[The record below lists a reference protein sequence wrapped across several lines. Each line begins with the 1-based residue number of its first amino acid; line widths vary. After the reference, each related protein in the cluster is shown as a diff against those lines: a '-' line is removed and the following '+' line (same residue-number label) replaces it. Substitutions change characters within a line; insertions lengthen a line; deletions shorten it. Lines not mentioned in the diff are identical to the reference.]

1 MTSEKISMRID
12 ATIEGMATSPATTA
26 TFCATLVDEWV
37 RLGVAHA
44 VVSPGSRSTP
54 MAIALASNSK
64 IALHVFHDERSASFA
79 ALGIGLQSG
88 TPAVLLCTSGTA
100 AAQFFAAVIEA
111 NYAHV
116 PLLVCTADR
125 PPELQGVGAPQTIN
139 QTNLYGTFVRKF
151 IDVGLADDAK
161 SSKWRTIARD
171 AFSATVGVN
180 RGPCHVNLPFR
191 EPLVGVAGS
200 LPVADSHSPVRMSA
214 DVATASERKKLSL
227 ALRAERGIIIAGN
240 GIDQPRFILELAAKL
255 KWPVVADPRSN
266 CRVAPE
272 SSHGAMVSSC
282 ADVVLRHQPS
292 AESLKPSVVL
302 RIGDPPVSKVVNQWL
317 AQCGAE
323 HIAVTQQPSLVDP
336 DKVVTTHIVG
346 SFNEL
351 FMEMSRGADS
361 RSETEWIGAWKRC
374 EKNART
380 ALDEE
385 LSRQTQLT
393 EPLCAVTV
401 SEAIAA
407 GTNLVVSSSMPVRD
421 LEWFAP
427 PRDGVRVF
435 SNRGVNGID
444 GVVSTAVGV
453 ALSSKSPT
461 ALLIGDIAMLHDS
474 NGLLNLIRRDAQL
487 KIIVI
492 DNEGGGIFSFLPQA
506 QAMEGDQFEQLFGT
520 PHSVDFAALAK
531 THGIAFTW
539 VSTAQE
545 LRRELSN
552 PATSMIGVR
561 TDRSKNVDDHNALYS
576 AVAAALPK

>member
-1 MTSEKISMRID
+1 
-12 ATIEGMATSPATTA
+12 MATTPATTA

-54 MAIALASNSK
+54 MAIALASNPK

-88 TPAVLLCTSGTA
+88 VPAVLLCTSGTA

-151 IDVGLADDAK
+151 IDAGLADDAK
-161 SSKWRTIARD
+161 SSKWRAIARD

-180 RGPCHVNLPFR
+180 RGPCHVNFPFR
-191 EPLVGVAGS
+191 EPLVGVAGV
-200 LPVADSHSPVRMSA
+200 LPAVDAHSPVRVSA

-227 ALRAERGIIIAGN
+227 ALRAERGLIIVGN

-272 SSHGAMVSSC
+272 SSHGATVVSC

-292 AESLKPSVVL
+292 AESLQPTVVV

-317 AQCGAE
+317 AKCGAE
-323 HIAVTQQPSLVDP
+323 QIAITQQPSLIDP

-346 SFNEL
+346 SINEL
-351 FMEMSRGADS
+351 FMEMSRGADV
-361 RSETEWIGAWKRC
+361 RSETEWISSWKHS
-374 EKNART
+374 EKMART
-380 ALDEE
+380 ALGGKFAE
-385 LSRQTQLT
+385 QVQLT

-401 SEAIAA
+401 SESVAS
-407 GTNLVVSSSMPVRD
+407 GSSVVVSSSMPVRD

-427 PRDGVRVF
+427 ARDGLRVF

-444 GVVSTAVGV
+444 GVVSTAVGI
-453 ALSSKSPT
+453 ALSSKAPT
-461 ALLIGDIAMLHDS
+461 ALLIGDIAVLHDS
-474 NGLLNLIRRDAQL
+474 NGLLNLVKRDVL
-487 KIIVI
+487 MKIIVV

-506 QAMEGDQFEQLFGT
+506 EAMESAQFEQLFGT
-520 PHSVDFAALAK
+520 PHSVDFESLAK
-531 THGIAFTW
+531 AHGIPFIW
-539 VSTAQE
+539 VKTADE
-545 LRRELSN
+545 LRRELGNSQ
-552 PATSMIGVR
+552 TSMIGVR
-561 TDRSKNVDDHNALYS
+561 TDRKKNVDDHNELYV
-576 AVAAALPK
+576 AVAEALGKQ

>member
-1 MTSEKISMRID
+1 
-12 ATIEGMATSPATTA
+12 MATTPATTA

-161 SSKWRTIARD
+161 STKWRTIARD

-191 EPLVGVAGS
+191 EPLVGVAGT

-292 AESLKPSVVL
+292 AESLKPTVVL

-323 HIAVTQQPSLVDP
+323 QIAVTQQPSLVDP

-427 PRDGVRVF
+427 PRDGVRVL

-545 LRRELSN
+545 LRRELGN

-576 AVAAALPK
+576 AVAAALSK

>member
-12 ATIEGMATSPATTA
+12 ATIEGMATTPATTA

-292 AESLKPSVVL
+292 AESLKPTVVL

-385 LSRQTQLT
+385 LSKQTQLT

-545 LRRELSN
+545 LRRELGN

-576 AVAAALPK
+576 AVAAALSK

>member
-1 MTSEKISMRID
+1 
-12 ATIEGMATSPATTA
+12 MATTPATTA

-54 MAIALASNSK
+54 MAIALASNPK

-88 TPAVLLCTSGTA
+88 VPAVLLCTSGTA

-151 IDVGLADDAK
+151 IDAGLADDAK
-161 SSKWRTIARD
+161 SSKWRGIARD

-180 RGPCHVNLPFR
+180 RGPCHVNFPFR
-191 EPLVGVAGS
+191 EPLVGVAGV
-200 LPVADSHSPVRMSA
+200 LPAVDAHSPVRVSA

-227 ALRAERGIIIAGN
+227 ALRAERGLIIAGN

-272 SSHGAMVSSC
+272 SSHGATVVSC

-292 AESLKPSVVL
+292 AESLQPTVVV

-317 AQCGAE
+317 AKCGAE
-323 HIAVTQQPSLVDP
+323 QIAITQQPSLIDP

-346 SFNEL
+346 SINEL
-351 FMEMSRGADS
+351 FMEMSRGADV
-361 RSETEWIGAWKRC
+361 RSETEWISSWKHS
-374 EKNART
+374 EKMART
-380 ALDEE
+380 ALGGKFAE
-385 LSRQTQLT
+385 QVQLT

-401 SEAIAA
+401 SESVAI
-407 GTNLVVSSSMPVRD
+407 GSSVVVSSSMPVRD

-427 PRDGVRVF
+427 ARDGLRVF

-444 GVVSTAVGV
+444 GVVSTAVGI
-453 ALSSKSPT
+453 ALSSKAPT
-461 ALLIGDIAMLHDS
+461 ALLIGDIAVLHDS
-474 NGLLNLIRRDAQL
+474 NGLLNLVKRDVRM
-487 KIIVI
+487 KIIVV

-506 QAMEGDQFEQLFGT
+506 EAMEGAQFEQLFGT
-520 PHSVDFAALAK
+520 PHSVDFESLAK
-531 THGIAFTW
+531 AHGIPFIW
-539 VSTAQE
+539 VQTADE
-545 LRRELSN
+545 LRRELGISQ
-552 PATSMIGVR
+552 TSMIGVR
-561 TDRSKNVDDHNALYS
+561 TDRKKNVDDHNELYA
-576 AVAAALPK
+576 AVAEALGNQ

>member
-1 MTSEKISMRID
+1 
-12 ATIEGMATSPATTA
+12 MATTPATTA

-255 KWPVVADPRSN
+255 RWPVVADPRSN

-272 SSHGAMVSSC
+272 SSHGAMVASC

-292 AESLKPSVVL
+292 AESLKPTVVL

-374 EKNART
+374 EKYART
-380 ALDEE
+380 ALDEV
-385 LSRQTQLT
+385 LSKQTQLT

-539 VSTAQE
+539 VATAEE
-545 LRRELSN
+545 LRRELGN

-576 AVAAALPK
+576 AVAAALSK

>member
-1 MTSEKISMRID
+1 
-12 ATIEGMATSPATTA
+12 MATTPATTA

-54 MAIALASNSK
+54 MAIALASNPK
-64 IALHVFHDERSASFA
+64 ISLHVFHDERSASFA

-88 TPAVLLCTSGTA
+88 VPAVLLCTSGTA

-151 IDVGLADDAK
+151 IDAGLADDAK
-161 SSKWRTIARD
+161 SSKWRGIARD

-180 RGPCHVNLPFR
+180 RGPCHVNFPFR
-191 EPLVGVAGS
+191 EPLVGVAGV
-200 LPVADSHSPVRMSA
+200 LPAVDAHSPVRVSA

-227 ALRAERGIIIAGN
+227 ALRAERGLIIAGN

-272 SSHGAMVSSC
+272 SSHGATVVSC

-292 AESLKPSVVL
+292 AESLQPTVVV

-317 AQCGAE
+317 AKCGAE
-323 HIAVTQQPSLVDP
+323 QIAITQQPSLIDP

-346 SFNEL
+346 SINEL
-351 FMEMSRGADS
+351 FMEMSRGADV
-361 RSETEWIGAWKRC
+361 RSETEWISSWKHS
-374 EKNART
+374 EKMART
-380 ALDEE
+380 ALGGKFAE
-385 LSRQTQLT
+385 QVQLT

-401 SEAIAA
+401 SESVAI
-407 GTNLVVSSSMPVRD
+407 GSSVVVSSSMPVRD

-427 PRDGVRVF
+427 ARDGLRVF

-444 GVVSTAVGV
+444 GVVSTAVGI
-453 ALSSKSPT
+453 ALSSKAPT
-461 ALLIGDIAMLHDS
+461 ALLIGDIAVLHDS
-474 NGLLNLIRRDAQL
+474 NGLLNLVKRDVRM
-487 KIIVI
+487 KIIVV

-506 QAMEGDQFEQLFGT
+506 EAMEGAQFEQLFGT
-520 PHSVDFAALAK
+520 PHSVDFESLAK
-531 THGIAFTW
+531 AHGIPFIW
-539 VSTAQE
+539 VQTADE
-545 LRRELSN
+545 LRRELGISQ
-552 PATSMIGVR
+552 TSMIGVR
-561 TDRSKNVDDHNALYS
+561 TDRKKNVDDHNELYA
-576 AVAAALPK
+576 AVAEALGNQ

>member
-1 MTSEKISMRID
+1 
-12 ATIEGMATSPATTA
+12 MATTPATTA

-292 AESLKPSVVL
+292 AESLKPTVVL

-323 HIAVTQQPSLVDP
+323 QIAVTQQPSLVDP

-576 AVAAALPK
+576 AVAAALSK

>member
-12 ATIEGMATSPATTA
+12 ATIEGMATTPATTA

-88 TPAVLLCTSGTA
+88 IPAVLLCTSGTA

-111 NYAHV
+111 NHSHV

-139 QTNLYGTFVRKF
+139 QTHLYGTFVRKF
-151 IDVGLADDAK
+151 IDAGLADDAK
-161 SSKWRTIARD
+161 ASKWRSIARE

-180 RGPCHVNLPFR
+180 RGPCHVNFPFR
-191 EPLVGVAGS
+191 EPLVGVAEA
-200 LPVADSHSPVRMSA
+200 LPAADEHSPVRVSA

-227 ALRAERGIIIAGN
+227 ALRAERGLIIAGN

-272 SSHGAMVSSC
+272 SSHGATVVSC
-282 ADVVLRHQPS
+282 ADVMLRHQPT
-292 AESLKPSVVL
+292 AELLKPSVVI

-323 HIAVTQQPSLVDP
+323 HIAVTQQPSLIDP

-346 SFNEL
+346 SINEL
-351 FMEMSRGADS
+351 FMEMSRGADT
-361 RSETEWIGAWKRC
+361 RSETEWISKWKQC
-374 EKNART
+374 EGSART
-380 ALDEE
+380 ALDATFSKQE
-385 LSRQTQLT
+385 QLT

-401 SEAIAA
+401 SEAVAD
-407 GTNLVVSSSMPVRD
+407 GSSVVVSSSMPVRD

-427 PRDGVRVF
+427 ARDGVRVF

-453 ALSSKSPT
+453 ALSSKTPT
-461 ALLIGDIAMLHDS
+461 ALLIGDIALLHDS
-474 NGLLNLIRRDAQL
+474 NGLLNLIRRDVRL
-487 KIIVI
+487 KIIVVN
-492 DNEGGGIFSFLPQA
+492 NEGGGIFSFLPQA
-506 QAMEGDQFEQLFGT
+506 QVMEGAQFEQLFGT
-520 PHSVDFAALAK
+520 PHSVDFESLAK

-539 VSTAQE
+539 VATADE
-545 LRRELSN
+545 LRRELGNTAMSI
-552 PATSMIGVR
+552 IGVR
-561 TDRSKNVDDHNALYS
+561 TDRNKNVDDHNVLYA
-576 AVAAALPK
+576 AVAEALVK

>member
-1 MTSEKISMRID
+1 
-12 ATIEGMATSPATTA
+12 MATTPATTA

-54 MAIALASNSK
+54 MAIALASNPK

-111 NYAHV
+111 HYAHV

-191 EPLVGVAGS
+191 EPLVGVAGT

-272 SSHGAMVSSC
+272 SSHGAVVVSC

-292 AESLKPSVVL
+292 AESLKPTVVL

-385 LSRQTQLT
+385 LSKQTQLT
-393 EPLCAVTV
+393 EPSCAVTV

-444 GVVSTAVGV
+444 GVVSTAVGI

-474 NGLLNLIRRDAQL
+474 NGLLNLIRRDSQL

-539 VSTAQE
+539 VATAEE
-545 LRRELSN
+545 LRRELANSD
-552 PATSMIGVR
+552 TSIIGVR
-561 TDRSKNVDDHNALYS
+561 TDRSKNVDDHNVLYS
-576 AVAAALPK
+576 AVAAALSK

>member
-1 MTSEKISMRID
+1 
-12 ATIEGMATSPATTA
+12 MASTPATTA
-26 TFCATLVDEWV
+26 TFCATIVDEWV

-54 MAIALASNSK
+54 MAIALSSNPK

-88 TPAVLLCTSGTA
+88 VPAVLLCTSGTA

-116 PLLVCTADR
+116 PMLVCTADR

-139 QTNLYGTFVRKF
+139 QTNLYGNFVRKF
-151 IDVGLADDAK
+151 IDVGVADDTKA
-161 SSKWRTIARD
+161 SKWRTVARD

-180 RGPCHVNLPFR
+180 RGPCHVNFPFR
-191 EPLVGVAGS
+191 EPLVGVAET
-200 LPVADSHSPVRMSA
+200 LPAADSHSPVRMGA

-227 ALRAERGIIIAGN
+227 ALRSERGLIIAGN
-240 GIDQPRFILELAAKL
+240 GIDQPRFILDLASKL
-255 KWPVVADPRSN
+255 NWPVIADSRSN

-272 SSHGAMVSSC
+272 SSHGAAVVTC
-282 ADVVLRHQPS
+282 ADVMMRHQPT
-292 AESLKPSVVL
+292 AESLKPTVVI
-302 RIGDPPVSKVVNQWL
+302 RVGDPPVSKVVNQWL
-317 AQCGAE
+317 ARCGAE
-323 HIAVTQQPSLVDP
+323 QIAVTQQPTLIDP
-336 DKVVTTHIVG
+336 DKIVTTHIVG

-351 FMEMSRGADS
+351 FMEMSRGTQAKPES
-361 RSETEWIGAWKRC
+361 GWIGEWKQC
-374 EKNART
+374 ERYART
-380 ALDEE
+380 ALDALFSE
-385 LSRQTQLT
+385 SSQMT

-401 SEAIAA
+401 SESLEP
-407 GTNLVVSSSMPVRD
+407 GSNLVVSSSMPVRD

-427 PRDGVRVF
+427 ARDGVRVF

-474 NGLLNLIRRDAQL
+474 NGLLNLIRRDVQM
-487 KIIVI
+487 KIIVV

-506 QAMEGDQFEQLFGT
+506 ESLGGSQFEQLFGT
-520 PHSVDFAALAK
+520 PHSVDFESLAK
-531 THGIAFTW
+531 THGIPFAWAT
-539 VSTAQE
+539 TTDE
-545 LRRELSN
+545 LRRELGN
-552 PATSMIGVR
+552 AGTSIIGVR
-561 TDRSKNVDDHNALYS
+561 TDRKLNVDHHNALYA
-576 AVAAALPK
+576 AVAEALTK

>member
-1 MTSEKISMRID
+1 
-12 ATIEGMATSPATTA
+12 MATTPATTA

-88 TPAVLLCTSGTA
+88 SPAVLLCTSGTA

-200 LPVADSHSPVRMSA
+200 LPVADSHSPVRISA
-214 DVATASERKKLSL
+214 DVATAAERKKLSL
-227 ALRAERGIIIAGN
+227 ALRAERGVIIAGN

-272 SSHGAMVSSC
+272 SSHGAMVASC

-292 AESLKPSVVL
+292 AESLKPTVVL

-374 EKNART
+374 EKNARA
-380 ALDEE
+380 ALDED
-385 LSRQTQLT
+385 LSKQTQLT

-545 LRRELSN
+545 LRRELGN

-576 AVAAALPK
+576 AVAAALSK

>member
-1 MTSEKISMRID
+1 MRID
-12 ATIEGMATSPATTA
+12 ATIEGMATTPATTA

-292 AESLKPSVVL
+292 AESLKPTVVL

-323 HIAVTQQPSLVDP
+323 QIAVTQQPSLVDP

-545 LRRELSN
+545 LRRELGN

-576 AVAAALPK
+576 AVAAALSK

>member
-1 MTSEKISMRID
+1 
-12 ATIEGMATSPATTA
+12 
-26 TFCATLVDEWV
+26 
-37 RLGVAHA
+37 
-44 VVSPGSRSTP
+44 
-54 MAIALASNSK
+54 MAIALASNPK

-180 RGPCHVNLPFR
+180 RGPCHMNLPFR
-191 EPLVGVAGS
+191 EPLVGVAGT

-227 ALRAERGIIIAGN
+227 ALRAERGVIIAGN
-240 GIDQPRFILELAAKL
+240 GIDQPRFIFEIAAKL

-272 SSHGAMVSSC
+272 SSHGAMVASC

-292 AESLKPSVVL
+292 AESLKPTVVL

-317 AQCGAE
+317 AKCGAE
-323 HIAVTQQPSLVDP
+323 QIAVTQQPSLIDP

-346 SFNEL
+346 SINEL

-385 LSRQTQLT
+385 LSKQTQLT

-401 SEAIAA
+401 SEAVAV
-407 GTNLVVSSSMPVRD
+407 GTNIVVSSSMPVRD

-487 KIIVI
+487 KVIVI

-545 LRRELSN
+545 LRRELGN

-576 AVAAALPK
+576 AVAAAVSK

>member
-1 MTSEKISMRID
+1 
-12 ATIEGMATSPATTA
+12 MATTPATTA

-200 LPVADSHSPVRMSA
+200 LPVADSRSPVRMSA

-272 SSHGAMVSSC
+272 SSHGATVVSC

-292 AESLKPSVVL
+292 AESLKPTVVL

-346 SFNEL
+346 SFSEL

-361 RSETEWIGAWKRC
+361 RSETEWIGSWKRC

-385 LSRQTQLT
+385 FSKQSPLT

-407 GTNLVVSSSMPVRD
+407 STNLVVSSSMPVRD

-427 PRDGVRVF
+427 PRDGVRVY

-444 GVVSTAVGV
+444 GVVSTAVGI

-506 QAMEGDQFEQLFGT
+506 QAMEGNQFEQLFGT
-520 PHSVDFAALAK
+520 PHSADFEALAK
-531 THGIAFTW
+531 THGIAFSW
-539 VSTAQE
+539 VATAEE
-545 LRRELSN
+545 LRRELGN

-561 TDRSKNVDDHNALYS
+561 TDRSKNVDSHNALYS
-576 AVAAALPK
+576 AVAAALSK

>member
-1 MTSEKISMRID
+1 
-12 ATIEGMATSPATTA
+12 MATTPATTA

-200 LPVADSHSPVRMSA
+200 LPVADSRSPVRMSA

-272 SSHGAMVSSC
+272 SSHGATVVSC

-292 AESLKPSVVL
+292 AESLKPTVVL

-361 RSETEWIGAWKRC
+361 RSETEWIGSWKRC

-385 LSRQTQLT
+385 FSKQSPLT

-407 GTNLVVSSSMPVRD
+407 STNLVVSSSMPVRD

-427 PRDGVRVF
+427 PRDGVRVY

-444 GVVSTAVGV
+444 GVVSTAVGI

-506 QAMEGDQFEQLFGT
+506 QAMEGNQFEQLFGT
-520 PHSVDFAALAK
+520 PHSADFEALAK
-531 THGIAFTW
+531 THGIAFSW
-539 VSTAQE
+539 VATAEE
-545 LRRELSN
+545 LRRELGN

-576 AVAAALPK
+576 AVAAALSK

>member
-1 MTSEKISMRID
+1 MRID
-12 ATIEGMATSPATTA
+12 ATIEGMATTPATTA

-79 ALGIGLQSG
+79 ALGIGMQSG
-88 TPAVLLCTSGTA
+88 IPAVLLCTSGTA

-111 NYAHV
+111 NYSHV

-171 AFSATVGVN
+171 VFSATVGVN

-191 EPLVGVAGS
+191 EPLVGIAGS

-255 KWPVVADPRSN
+255 KWPVFADSRSN

-272 SSHGAMVSSC
+272 SSHGATVVSS

-292 AESLKPSVVL
+292 AESLNPTVVL
-302 RIGDPPVSKVVNQWL
+302 RVGDPPVSKVVNQWL
-317 AQCGAE
+317 ATCGAE
-323 HIAVTQQPSLVDP
+323 QIAVTQQPSLVDP

-361 RSETEWIGAWKRC
+361 RSETDWIGAWKRC
-374 EKNART
+374 EINART

-385 LSRQTQLT
+385 LSKQTRLT

-487 KIIVI
+487 KVIVI

-539 VSTAQE
+539 VATAEE
-545 LRRELSN
+545 LRRELANSD
-552 PATSMIGVR
+552 TSIIGVR
-561 TDRSKNVDDHNALYS
+561 TDRSKNVDDHNVLYS
-576 AVAAALPK
+576 AVAAALSK

>member
-1 MTSEKISMRID
+1 
-12 ATIEGMATSPATTA
+12 MATTPATTA

-292 AESLKPSVVL
+292 AESLKPTVVL

-323 HIAVTQQPSLVDP
+323 QIAVTQQPSLVDP

-385 LSRQTQLT
+385 LSKQTQLT

-545 LRRELSN
+545 LRRELGN

-576 AVAAALPK
+576 AVAAALSK

>member
-1 MTSEKISMRID
+1 MDT
-12 ATIEGMATSPATTA
+12 TPATTA

-227 ALRAERGIIIAGN
+227 ALRAERGVIIAGN

-272 SSHGAMVSSC
+272 SSHGAMVASC

-292 AESLKPSVVL
+292 AESLKPTVVL

-351 FMEMSRGADS
+351 FMEISRGADS

-545 LRRELSN
+545 LRRELGN

-576 AVAAALPK
+576 VVAAALSK

>member
-1 MTSEKISMRID
+1 
-12 ATIEGMATSPATTA
+12 MATTPATTA

-200 LPVADSHSPVRMSA
+200 LPVADSRSPVRMSA

-272 SSHGAMVSSC
+272 SSHGATVVSC

-292 AESLKPSVVL
+292 AESLKPTVVL

-351 FMEMSRGADS
+351 FMEMSRGTDS
-361 RSETEWIGAWKRC
+361 RSETEWIGSWKRC

-385 LSRQTQLT
+385 FSKQSPLT

-407 GTNLVVSSSMPVRD
+407 STNLVVSSSMPVRD

-427 PRDGVRVF
+427 PRDGVRVY

-444 GVVSTAVGV
+444 GVVSTAVGI

-506 QAMEGDQFEQLFGT
+506 QAMEGNQFEQLFGT
-520 PHSVDFAALAK
+520 PHSADFEALAK
-531 THGIAFTW
+531 THGIAFSW
-539 VSTAQE
+539 VATAEE
-545 LRRELSN
+545 LRRELGN

-576 AVAAALPK
+576 AVAAALSK

>member
-1 MTSEKISMRID
+1 
-12 ATIEGMATSPATTA
+12 MATSPATTA

-54 MAIALASNSK
+54 MAIALASNPK

-180 RGPCHVNLPFR
+180 RGPCHVNMPFR

-292 AESLKPSVVL
+292 AESLKPTVVL

-323 HIAVTQQPSLVDP
+323 QIAVTQQPSLVDP

-361 RSETEWIGAWKRC
+361 HSETEWIGAWKRC

-385 LSRQTQLT
+385 LSKQTQLT

-401 SEAIAA
+401 SEAITA

-539 VSTAQE
+539 VSTTQE
-545 LRRELSN
+545 LRRELGN

-561 TDRSKNVDDHNALYS
+561 TDRSKNVDDHTALYS
-576 AVAAALPK
+576 AVAAALSK

>member
-1 MTSEKISMRID
+1 
-12 ATIEGMATSPATTA
+12 MATTPATTA

-54 MAIALASNSK
+54 MAIALASNPK
-64 IALHVFHDERSASFA
+64 IALHIFHDERSASFA
-79 ALGIGLQSG
+79 ALGIGLQSAI
-88 TPAVLLCTSGTA
+88 PAVLLCTSGTA

-111 NYAHV
+111 SYAHV

-139 QTNLYGTFVRKF
+139 QTHLYGTFVRKF
-151 IDVGLADDAK
+151 IDAGLADDAK
-161 SSKWRTIARD
+161 ASKWRSIARD

-180 RGPCHVNLPFR
+180 RGPCHVNFPFR
-191 EPLVGVAGS
+191 EPLVGVAEA
-200 LPVADSHSPVRMSA
+200 LPVADAHSPVRVSA

-240 GIDQPRFILELAAKL
+240 GIEQPRFILELAAKL

-272 SSHGAMVSSC
+272 SSHGATVVSC
-282 ADVVLRHQPS
+282 ADVMLRHQPT
-292 AESLKPSVVL
+292 AESLKPSVVI

-323 HIAVTQQPSLVDP
+323 QIAVTQQPSLIDP

-346 SFNEL
+346 SINEL
-351 FMEMSRGADS
+351 FMEMSRGADTH
-361 RSETEWIGAWKRC
+361 SETEWIGKWKQC
-374 EKNART
+374 ERSART
-380 ALDEE
+380 ALDATFT
-385 LSRQTQLT
+385 QQNQLT

-401 SEAIAA
+401 SEAVAD
-407 GTNLVVSSSMPVRD
+407 GSSVVVSSSMPVRD

-427 PRDGVRVF
+427 ARDGVRVF

-453 ALSSKSPT
+453 ALSSRTPT
-461 ALLIGDIAMLHDS
+461 ALLIGDIALLHDS
-474 NGLLNLIRRDAQL
+474 NGLLNLVRRDVRL
-487 KIIVI
+487 KIIVV

-506 QAMEGDQFEQLFGT
+506 QAMEGAQFEQLFGT
-520 PHSVDFAALAK
+520 PHSVDFEALAK

-539 VSTAQE
+539 VATAEE
-545 LRRELSN
+545 LRRELGNS
-552 PATSMIGVR
+552 ATSMIGVR
-561 TDRSKNVDDHNALYS
+561 TDRNKNVDDHNVLYA
-576 AVAAALPK
+576 AVAEALLK

>member
-1 MTSEKISMRID
+1 
-12 ATIEGMATSPATTA
+12 MATTPATTA

-88 TPAVLLCTSGTA
+88 IPAVLLCTSGTA

-111 NYAHV
+111 NHAHV

-139 QTNLYGTFVRKF
+139 QTHLYGTFVRKF
-151 IDVGLADDAK
+151 IDAGLADDAK
-161 SSKWRTIARD
+161 ASKWRSIARD

-180 RGPCHVNLPFR
+180 RGPCHVNFPFR
-191 EPLVGVAGS
+191 EPLVGVAEA
-200 LPVADSHSPVRMSA
+200 LPAADAHSPVRVSA

-227 ALRAERGIIIAGN
+227 ALRAERGLIIAGN

-272 SSHGAMVSSC
+272 SSHGATVVSC
-282 ADVVLRHQPS
+282 ADVMLRHQPT
-292 AESLKPSVVL
+292 AESLKPSVVI

-323 HIAVTQQPSLVDP
+323 HIAVTQQPSLIDP

-346 SFNEL
+346 SINEL
-351 FMEMSRGADS
+351 FMEMSRGADT
-361 RSETEWIGAWKRC
+361 RSETEWISKWKQC
-374 EKNART
+374 EGSART
-380 ALDEE
+380 ALDAIFSKQE
-385 LSRQTQLT
+385 QLT

-401 SEAIAA
+401 SEAVAD
-407 GTNLVVSSSMPVRD
+407 GSSVVVSSSMPVRD

-427 PRDGVRVF
+427 ARDGVRVF

-444 GVVSTAVGV
+444 GVVSTAVGI
-453 ALSSKSPT
+453 ALSSKTPT
-461 ALLIGDIAMLHDS
+461 ALLIGDIALLHDS
-474 NGLLNLIRRDAQL
+474 NGLLNLIRRDVRL
-487 KIIVI
+487 KIIVV

-506 QAMEGDQFEQLFGT
+506 QAMEGAQFEQLFGT
-520 PHSVDFAALAK
+520 PHSVDFEALAK

-539 VSTAQE
+539 VATAEE
-545 LRRELSN
+545 LRRELGN
-552 PATSMIGVR
+552 TETSMIGVR
-561 TDRSKNVDDHNALYS
+561 TDRNKNVDDHNVLYA
-576 AVAAALPK
+576 AVAEALVK

>member
-1 MTSEKISMRID
+1 
-12 ATIEGMATSPATTA
+12 MATSPATTA

-272 SSHGAMVSSC
+272 SSLGAMVSSC

-292 AESLKPSVVL
+292 AESLKPTVVL

-323 HIAVTQQPSLVDP
+323 QIAVTQQPSLVDP

>member
-1 MTSEKISMRID
+1 
-12 ATIEGMATSPATTA
+12 MATTPATTA

-191 EPLVGVAGS
+191 EPLVGVAGT

-214 DVATASERKKLSL
+214 DVATASERKTLSL
-227 ALRAERGIIIAGN
+227 ALRAERGVIIAGN

-292 AESLKPSVVL
+292 AESLKPTVVL

-385 LSRQTQLT
+385 LSKQTQLT

-427 PRDGVRVF
+427 PRDGVRVL

-545 LRRELSN
+545 LRRELGN

-576 AVAAALPK
+576 AVAAALSN

>member
-1 MTSEKISMRID
+1 
-12 ATIEGMATSPATTA
+12 MATTPATTA

-292 AESLKPSVVL
+292 AESLKPTVVL

-323 HIAVTQQPSLVDP
+323 QIAVTQQPSLVDP

-427 PRDGVRVF
+427 PRDGVRVL

-539 VSTAQE
+539 VATEGE
-545 LRRELSN
+545 LRRELGN

-576 AVAAALPK
+576 AVAAALSK

>member
-1 MTSEKISMRID
+1 
-12 ATIEGMATSPATTA
+12 MATTPATTA

-282 ADVVLRHQPS
+282 ADVVLRHLPS
-292 AESLKPSVVL
+292 AESLKPTVVL

-323 HIAVTQQPSLVDP
+323 QIAVTQQPSLVDP

-385 LSRQTQLT
+385 LSKQTQLT

-545 LRRELSN
+545 LRRELGN
-552 PATSMIGVR
+552 PASSMIGVR

-576 AVAAALPK
+576 AVAAALSK

>member
-1 MTSEKISMRID
+1 
-12 ATIEGMATSPATTA
+12 MATTPATTA

-79 ALGIGLQSG
+79 ALGIGMQSG
-88 TPAVLLCTSGTA
+88 IPAVLLCTSGTA

-111 NYAHV
+111 NYSHV

-151 IDVGLADDAK
+151 MDVGLADDAK

-191 EPLVGVAGS
+191 EPLVGIAGS

-255 KWPVVADPRSN
+255 KWPVFADSRSN

-272 SSHGAMVSSC
+272 SSHGATVVSC

-292 AESLKPSVVL
+292 AESLNPTVVL
-302 RIGDPPVSKVVNQWL
+302 RVGDPPVSKVVNQWL
-317 AQCGAE
+317 ATCGAE
-323 HIAVTQQPSLVDP
+323 QIAVTQQPSLVDP

-361 RSETEWIGAWKRC
+361 RSETDWIGAWKRC
-374 EKNART
+374 ELNART

-385 LSRQTQLT
+385 LSKQTRLT

-539 VSTAQE
+539 VATAEE
-545 LRRELSN
+545 LRRELANSD
-552 PATSMIGVR
+552 TSIIGVR
-561 TDRSKNVDDHNALYS
+561 TDRSKNVDDHNVLYS
-576 AVAAALPK
+576 AVAAALSK